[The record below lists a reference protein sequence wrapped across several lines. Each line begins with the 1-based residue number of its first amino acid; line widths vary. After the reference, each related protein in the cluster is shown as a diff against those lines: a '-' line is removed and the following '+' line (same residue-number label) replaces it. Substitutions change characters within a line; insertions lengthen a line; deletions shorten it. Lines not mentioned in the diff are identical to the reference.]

1 MRVAIIG
8 ATGMLG
14 HPVTLELIRAGHT
27 IRIIARDVAKAKALF
42 PQTEVV
48 PGDIENATS
57 LTDALQ
63 GMDAVYLNLSVK
75 QTEKQSDFHTE
86 REGLTNLIQA
96 AHQARIRRIA
106 YLSSIVMRYQGT
118 KGFHWWAFDVK
129 QSAVRLLKESG
140 IPYSIFY
147 PSCFMETI
155 SGPQRAGKSILL
167 IGRSAI
173 KQWYVAAQDYGQQV
187 AKALSIAKEGEPQE
201 YVIQGPEPVT
211 QHEAAERFVAAYPNG
226 KLRVLTAPAL
236 LMKFA
241 GWFTAMANY
250 GWHITEAINKYP
262 ETFEAAQTWTDLGKP
277 EINIERFAKLS
288 Q

>member
-27 IRIIARDVAKAKALF
+27 VRIIARDVAKANALF
-42 PQTEVV
+42 PQAEVV
-48 PGDIENATS
+48 PGDVKNVAS

-86 REGLTNLIQA
+86 GEGLVNLIQA
-96 AHQARIRRIA
+96 ARQAKIQRIA
-106 YLSSIVMRYQGT
+106 YLASIVMRYQET
-118 KGFHWWAFDVK
+118 NGFHWWAFDIK
-129 QSAVRLLKESG
+129 QNAVRLLKESG

-155 SGPQRAGKSILL
+155 SGQQRAGNMVLL

-173 KQWYVAAQDYGQQV
+173 KQWYVAAQDYGKQV
-187 AKALSIAKEGEPQE
+187 AKALFLAKEGVPQE

-211 QHEAAERFVAAYPNG
+211 QLEAAERYVAAYSKE
-226 KLRVLTAPAL
+226 KLRVLTAPAS
-236 LMKFA
+236 LMKFV
-241 GWFTAMANY
+241 GWFNTMANY

-262 ETFEAAQTWTDLGKP
+262 ETFEAEQTWTDLGKP
-277 EINIERFAKLS
+277 EITIEGFAQLS